1 MIQDEINYE
10 INEQINIILKK
21 LIELQERIERLEK

>member
-10 INEQINIILKK
+10 INKQINIILKK
-21 LIELQERIERLEK
+21 LIELQERVERLEK

>member
-10 INEQINIILKK
+10 INKQINIILKK
-21 LIELQERIERLEK
+21 LINLQERVKRLER

>member
-10 INEQINIILKK
+10 INKQINTILKK
-21 LIELQERIERLEK
+21 LIKLQERVERLEK

>member
-10 INEQINIILKK
+10 VNKQINILLKK
-21 LIELQERIERLEK
+21 VLELQERVKRLER

>member
-10 INEQINIILKK
+10 INKQINTILKK
-21 LIELQERIERLEK
+21 LIKLQDRVKRLER